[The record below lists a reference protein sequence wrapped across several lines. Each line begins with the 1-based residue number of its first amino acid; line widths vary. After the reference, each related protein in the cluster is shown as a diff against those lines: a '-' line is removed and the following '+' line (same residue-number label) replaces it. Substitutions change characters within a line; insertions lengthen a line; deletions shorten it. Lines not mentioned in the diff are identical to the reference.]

1 MGCLIH
7 YAVRDGMLQ
16 AVVRGKTLGRGSA
29 EVAAWVANDIAEQ
42 AGRATCD
49 RVLIDVRGVAD
60 RLGSLGVLAGVTA
73 GSGPGRVAS
82 RITSRGVAT
91 RVAVVDALQN
101 DAYYALHEMAAR
113 AHGCVLRCFS
123 TVAEAVRWLRSV
135 PGKD

>member
-1 MGCLIH
+1 MIH

-29 EVAAWVANDIAEQ
+29 GVAQWVANDIAEQ
-42 AGRATCD
+42 AGRATCN

-60 RLGSLGVLAGVTA
+60 RLGSLGALAGVVQTA
-73 GSGPGRVAS
+73 SGEPGRVA
-82 RITSRGVAT
+82 GH

-101 DAYYALHEMAAR
+101 DAYYALHEMAAHAR
-113 AHGCVLRCFS
+113 GCVLRCFS
-123 TVAEAVRWLRSV
+123 SVAEAARWLRGT